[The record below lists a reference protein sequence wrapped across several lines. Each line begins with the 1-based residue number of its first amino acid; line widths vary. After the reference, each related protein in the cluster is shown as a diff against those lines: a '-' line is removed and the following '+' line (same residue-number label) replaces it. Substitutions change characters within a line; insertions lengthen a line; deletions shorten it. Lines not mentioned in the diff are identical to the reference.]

1 MWANN
6 QVNTSLSGQTGT
18 GKFVGNTSPEIVTAI
33 EDANGNVILGLD
45 PQASAVNYLDLLNAP
60 TMGNVGLVAAGSD
73 TNIGAY
79 LGAKGTGNVFLQDG
93 NGNSVLVTDPGAVS
107 AANYIAVG
115 NAASGSSPYFAARGV
130 DSDISLSFFGAGLA
144 NLVFGSNNNASLV
157 VAGANISQANF
168 LVVGGGPTG
177 YPATIASGGTDTNIN
192 VTINATGT
200 GGVQS
205 QGSTGGSYVP
215 GGYIGEIISSTILS
229 GSAVSCGATGV
240 ATDMTSIELTAGNW
254 TIEGNVYFDIST
266 VSGNSIGS
274 CWISTTSATAPDNA
288 YVTTAY
294 GVGGYNNIG
303 NGAATTFLS
312 ITTTTRVYISGAC
325 TYASGSPTMCGGIYA
340 TRLP

>member
-18 GKFVGNTSPEIVTAI
+18 DAFVGSNTPTITTPQIVTAI
-33 EDANGNVILGLD
+33 EDVNGNDIIGLSAN
-45 PQASAVNYLDLLNAP
+45 ASAVNYLLVNNAITGGAP
-60 TMGNVGLVAAGSD
+60 GISAVGSD
-73 TNIGAY
+73 TDVNLTISSKRAGGIY
-79 LGAKGTGNVFLQDG
+79 FYGYGF
-93 NGNSVLVTDPGAVS
+93 AVSALTILPVAS
-107 AANYIAVG
+107 AANYIQIINAITG
-115 NAASGSSPYFAARGV
+115 NPPEINAQGL
-130 DSDISLSFFGAGLA
+130 DSDITLS
-144 NLVFGSNNNASLV
+144 
-157 VAGANISQANF
+157 
-168 LVVGGGPTG
+168 
-177 YPATIASGGTDTNIN
+177 IN
-192 VTINATGT
+192 GKGT
-200 GGVQS
+200 GGIQTL
-205 QGSTGGSYVP
+205 GSTAGSFVPAGYV
-215 GGYIGEIISSTILS
+215 GEIISSTILY

-266 VSGNSIGS
+266 VSGNSLGS

-288 YVTTAY
+288 YITTAY

-312 ITTTTRVYISGAC
+312 ITTTTQVYISGAC